1 MIWQRS
7 PQAGNGCASLG
18 QGRPPWPE
26 GEHLREPGERRARP
40 CEPPL
45 DLPASAL
52 AVEAPCAEVLAIVGH
67 DPIAVLS
74 HTRQRPL
81 SRRPADVPRGGR
93 PFHPQNASR
102 GEFRQRRH
110 LHWPAAPGARQP
122 GVMHDLAVPYV
133 DAVVGVAASRRHQPA
148 AQWQLCSGRAVQLDW
163 PLTCRTFCLDLL
175 HSGSES
181 ETRASR
187 LDPGNVTFFSLRRA
201 RMAAGMRPL
210 GEGCRGMPAAGSVDR
225 QHRRPETARPGCVS
239 GCGDP
244 DRRGVAGRHADRT

>member
-74 HTRQRPL
+74 HTRQRPWRIPTATPPPL
-81 SRRPADVPRGGR
+81 ARGARSATARSNARPGRPLRRCRGGCSRVAASLASSPVATLQRPGCPTRLAADVPNLLSR
-93 PFHPQNASR
+93 FAS
-102 GEFRQRRH
+102 
-110 LHWPAAPGARQP
+110 
-122 GVMHDLAVPYV
+122 
-133 DAVVGVAASRRHQPA
+133 
-148 AQWQLCSGRAVQLDW
+148 
-163 PLTCRTFCLDLL
+163 
-175 HSGSES
+175 
-181 ETRASR
+181 
-187 LDPGNVTFFSLRRA
+187 
-201 RMAAGMRPL
+201 
-210 GEGCRGMPAAGSVDR
+210 
-225 QHRRPETARPGCVS
+225 
-239 GCGDP
+239 
-244 DRRGVAGRHADRT
+244 